1 VSERAKVAL
10 RSVTRSEKLGL
21 LIALAAMV
29 IFFQTQN
36 SNYLIIDNLINILV
50 SMSIV
55 GLVAIGETY
64 LMIGGAIDLS
74 PGSVSAFSGVLAA
87 LLLKQGWGTF
97 TVIPVVVAVG
107 ALIGYF
113 NATLV
118 NRLKLGYFIATLATM
133 SIFRGL
139 AYIICDGKAIFIT
152 NQAFI
157 SIGII
162 RIFGIPLPSIIFLV
176 FISVFSVILART
188 RFGRSIYM
196 MGGNPTAAFLA
207 GFNQEKRLSVLYM
220 LSGSLAALGGTVLAS
235 RMNSGQPMASQ
246 GLEFDAITAA
256 VLGGVAMRGG
266 IGTMGGCMIG
276 LLIMLGFNNG
286 LQVLNVQSFW
296 QQVCKGLLLI
306 AALAFDYLRRVQRE
320 KSLEKSQREVMEED
334 K

>member
-1 VSERAKVAL
+1 MVQSTKMVLKSIA
-10 RSVTRSEKLGL
+10 RSEKIGL
-21 LIALAAMV
+21 LIALAIMV

-36 SNYLIIDNLINILV
+36 ANYFTRDNMINILV

-87 LLLKQGWGTF
+87 LLFRSGWT
-97 TVIPVVVAVG
+97 TIAVVPVVVAIG

-139 AYIICDGKAIFIT
+139 AYIICDGKAVFVTDQTFIG
-152 NQAFI
+152 F
-157 SIGII
+157 GIA

-176 FISVFSVILART
+176 MIIVFGIILART

-207 GFNQEKRLSVLYM
+207 GYNQKSLLSKLYM
-220 LSGSLAALGGTVLAS
+220 LSGSLAALGGVILCS

-266 IGTMGGCMIG
+266 IGTMGGCFIG
-276 LLIMLGFNNG
+276 LMIMLGFNNG

-306 AALAFDYLRRVQRE
+306 AALAFDYLRRLQRE
-320 KSLEKSQREVMEED
+320 KLLEKSQRENAEEA
-334 K
+334 